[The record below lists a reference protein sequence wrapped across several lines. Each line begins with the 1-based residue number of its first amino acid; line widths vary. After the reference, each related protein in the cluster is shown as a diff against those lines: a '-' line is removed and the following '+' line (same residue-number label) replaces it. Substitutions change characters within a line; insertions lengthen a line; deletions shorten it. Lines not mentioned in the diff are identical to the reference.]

1 MLGIRNECTILLSV
15 HFYGGKNMSDI
26 FKELADAVMTQ
37 NINGTVELTK
47 KALAEGKP
55 ALDIIQKGLSEGM
68 KVVGEKFEAGT
79 LFLPQIMMSA
89 KAMNSAMEVLQPELA
104 KGDSNAS
111 AGFCISFVQ
120 EGDIHDIGNRLVSTM
135 LGANGFTVKVLGVDI
150 ANEAVVDEVKK
161 SSADKVLLVG
171 SALMT
176 TSMLGQKDLMTMI
189 NEEGVRAKVKCMFG
203 GAPVSQS
210 WIDEIGA
217 DGTAE
222 NAAMAVIVAKKIMA

>member
-1 MLGIRNECTILLSV
+1 
-15 HFYGGKNMSDI
+15 MSDI

-37 NINGTVELTK
+37 NINGTVEKTK
-47 KALAEGKP
+47 EALAKGVS
-55 ALDIIQKGLSEGM
+55 ALDIVQKGLAEGM
-68 KVVGEKFEAGT
+68 KVVGDKFEAGE

-89 KAMNSAMEVLQPELA
+89 KAMNGAMEILGPELGKDGGA
-104 KGDSNAS
+104 AN
-111 AGFCISFVQ
+111 AGFALSFVQ

-135 LGANGFTVKVLGVDI
+135 LGANGFTVKVLGVDV
-150 ANEAVVDEVKK
+150 ANDRIIEEIKK
-161 SSADKVLLVG
+161 AEADKILLVG

-176 TSMLGQKDLMTMI
+176 TSMLGQKDLMI
-189 NEEGVRAKVKCMFG
+189 LIEEENVRSKVKCMFG

-222 NAAMAVIVAKKIMA
+222 NAAEAVVVAKKIMA

>member
-1 MLGIRNECTILLSV
+1 
-15 HFYGGKNMSDI
+15 MSDI

-37 NINGTVELTK
+37 NINGTVEKTK
-47 KALAEGKP
+47 EALAKGIS
-55 ALDIIQKGLSEGM
+55 ALDIVQKGLAEGM
-68 KVVGEKFEAGT
+68 KVVGDRFEAGE

-89 KAMNSAMEVLQPELA
+89 KAMNGAMEVLAPELGKDGGA
-104 KGDSNAS
+104 AN
-111 AGFCISFVQ
+111 AGFALSFVQ

-135 LGANGFTVKVLGVDI
+135 LGANGFTVKVLGVDV
-150 ANEAVVDEVKK
+150 ANDRIIEEVKK
-161 SSADKVLLVG
+161 AEADKVLLVG

-176 TSMLGQKDLMTMI
+176 TSMLGQKDLMALI
-189 NEEGVRAKVKCMFG
+189 EEEGVRSKVKCMFG

-222 NAAMAVIVAKKIMA
+222 NAAEAVIVAKKIMA

>member
-1 MLGIRNECTILLSV
+1 
-15 HFYGGKNMSDI
+15 MSDI
-26 FKELADAVMTQ
+26 FKELANAVMTQ

-47 KALAEGKP
+47 KALADGVA

-68 KVVGEKFEAGT
+68 KIVGDKFETGD

-89 KAMNSAMEVLQPELA
+89 KAMSSAMEVLQPELA
-104 KGDSNAS
+104 KGDGSES
-111 AGFCISFVQ
+111 AGFALSFVQ

-135 LGANGFTVKVLGVDI
+135 LGANGFTVKVLGVDVK
-150 ANEAVVDEVKK
+150 NEIVVDEVKK
-161 SSADKVLLVG
+161 AGNDKVLLVG

-222 NAAMAVIVAKKIMA
+222 NAAEAVIVAKKIMDVEKSKVKA